1 MTHFSTRKVAL
12 KTLQATMMVAALLLS
27 ATSAFAQRIQVVD
40 VNGLPIAAVDQL
52 FDISQED

>member
-1 MTHFSTRKVAL
+1 MKRYY
-12 KTLQATMMVAALLLS
+12 ALLAVMVVVLN
-27 ATSAFAQRIQVVD
+27 AFAQRIQVVD